1 MNKPPETRKAL
12 GKGLSALIPQRPPTS
27 TALADP
33 QELPPEQR
41 GTIRE
46 VRVTEI
52 DPNPLQPRAQ
62 FDQGRIQEL
71 ADSIRANGII
81 QPLIVRRHDARF
93 QLVAGERRLRAARV
107 AGLTDVPVVIQDFAD
122 DQLLQLALI
131 ENIQREDLN
140 PIETAQAFERLGND
154 LGLTHEEI
162 AHRTGKDRA
171 TVTNLIRLL
180 RLPEPIQLL
189 LAERRLH
196 MGHARAILG
205 LPNEEGQ
212 IEVANRAAAH
222 GQSVR
227 DVERIVRRLTDERP
241 ATDASADKPQDP
253 NVKAAAEQLQEILGT
268 RVRIVEKTE
277 QRGRIE
283 IEYYTQDDLQRIY
296 GLIAKDT

>member
-1 MNKPPETRKAL
+1 
-12 GKGLSALIPQRPPTS
+12 
-27 TALADP
+27 
-33 QELPPEQR
+33 
-41 GTIRE
+41 
-46 VRVTEI
+46 
-52 DPNPLQPRAQ
+52 
-62 FDQGRIQEL
+62 
-71 ADSIRANGII
+71 
-81 QPLIVRRHDARF
+81 
-93 QLVAGERRLRAARV
+93 
-107 AGLTDVPVVIQDFAD
+107 
-122 DQLLQLALI
+122 
-131 ENIQREDLN
+131 
-140 PIETAQAFERLGND
+140 
-154 LGLTHEEI
+154 
-162 AHRTGKDRA
+162 
-171 TVTNLIRLL
+171 
-180 RLPEPIQLL
+180 
-189 LAERRLH
+189 